1 MNETNQKTDRF
12 IHKFEEAGLGIAP
25 FYVVDVV
32 RGENWYACDFCSTAI
47 KERCYIA
54 GAGGGKI
61 FVVGNECVRHTGDA
75 GLIDTVKRAVNDARR
90 LDRRAREEKIITAGR
105 EVLEK
110 NEEIKRLFALKP
122 HPNASFADDGKTL
135 LDYVDFMF
143 ASAGNKGKLETVEL
157 VFKYQDARVTAADE
171 RDYETWQRQIRAAR
185 EEKAAGAKVE
195 NADIVEILKSRN
207 KSDFIESMIEKLETV
222 PLREL
227 TDRQYGAVANI
238 YARHFGSERSRKY
251 NDALSALAKR
261 RNS

>member
-1 MNETNQKTDRF
+1 MTQENTQF

-32 RGENWYACDFCSTAI
+32 RGQEWYACDFCSTAI

-54 GAGGGKI
+54 GNGGKI

-90 LDRRAREEKIITAGR
+90 LDRHAREEKIIAAGR

-135 LDYVDFMF
+135 LDYVNFMF
-143 ASAGNKGKLETVEL
+143 GSAGNKGKLETVEL
-157 VFKYQDARVTAADE
+157 VFRYQDTRVTADDE
-171 RDYETWQRQIRAAR
+171 RDYDTWQRQIQTAR

-207 KSDFIESMIEKLETV
+207 KTDFIDSMIEKLESV

-227 TDRQYGAVANI
+227 TDRQYAAVANI

-251 NDALSALAKR
+251 NDALSALAR
-261 RNS
+261 RRHS